1 MVLVNGRSHLK
12 HTEGGDFRESTYR
25 AIRQG
30 LEKAQNVLLEPW
42 YRFEITAPAEYLG
55 RILSDVR
62 KRFGEAEAPEQ
73 CGDSV
78 VVYGEGPVASFMDY
92 SVELA
97 SATRGSASVSM
108 VSAGYRPCHNTDEVV
123 ERIGY
128 DKGADTENPSSS
140 VFCSHGA
147 GFVVNWDEA
156 EAYMHCL
163 RG

>member
-1 MVLVNGRSHLK
+1 M
-12 HTEGGDFRESTYR
+12 
-25 AIRQG
+25 
-30 LEKAQNVLLEPW
+30 
-42 YRFEITAPAEYLG
+42 
-55 RILSDVR
+55 
-62 KRFGEAEAPEQ
+62 
-73 CGDSV
+73 
-78 VVYGEGPVASFMDY
+78 VYGEGPVASFMDY